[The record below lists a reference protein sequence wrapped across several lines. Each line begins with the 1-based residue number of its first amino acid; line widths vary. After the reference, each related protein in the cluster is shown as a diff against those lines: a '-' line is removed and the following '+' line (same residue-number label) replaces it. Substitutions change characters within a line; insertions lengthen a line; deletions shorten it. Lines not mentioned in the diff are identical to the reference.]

1 MRVAFSFTNHTK
13 RRTVLTVRLFVF
25 VRIVLNPRPLPKCR
39 APENRS
45 EVFIF
50 NKKSFFSR
58 KIAGAGAEIF
68 VNRRQSQV
76 LIEPCLSR
84 HGAKQGAGEA
94 AGKRSD
100 RAPAAAHCARSQCAR
115 MCEGSDEGSS
125 PVTSTTNRALP
136 FGNALFVFART
147 VLNPRL
153 SRICV
158 K

>member
-1 MRVAFSFTNHTK
+1 MVARLVRDQEVVGSSPVTSTTK

-25 VRIVLNPRPLPKCR
+25 VRIVLNPRPLPKRR

-68 VNRRQSQV
+68 VNQRQSQV

-100 RAPAAAHCARSQCAR
+100 RAPGQALRKSAMR
-115 MCEGSDEGSS
+115 
-125 PVTSTTNRALP
+125 TNERGERRG
-136 FGNALFVFART
+136 FK
-147 VLNPRL
+147 
-153 SRICV
+153 SRHLDQDNFIHSLYERFP
-158 K
+158 